1 MHIQCEYKTSV
12 FPFYLRWKKQ
22 EVFSVL
28 LQNFLLSRA
37 KAELSPH
44 IHHLSKNPGAINQS
58 IKKIITYID
67 SVVLECEG
75 ATTKDYL
82 TKRKYEALET
92 VLSYLVQEGYSQVK
106 QDQISKKSGIS
117 KPVIN
122 YVFNWLQD
130 LGVCQQIKVRR
141 HGKIAPSVYI
151 LTIHNNYLKII
162 EYFKIKW
169 AVAID
174 VCSTFTRFLK
184 NKISKKTIVTDH
196 DDMQKNKLETSSSL
210 DLFNIEEQSKPAVDH
225 EAKEKYNRLQDLND
239 YLSDDQKKAYHY
251 ILSQG
256 VTYLSENDAYTIALR
271 LPPDMDSM
279 GTSAEWAFKESV
291 EWFDSNKAENSAP
304 AHFIKM
310 FGQKLKF
317 YQDRR
322 KRDAQK
328 KIPFFSKKNDSKLII
343 YKFFEENN

>member
-1 MHIQCEYKTSV
+1 M
-12 FPFYLRWKKQ
+12 
-22 EVFSVL
+22 L
-28 LQNFLLSRA
+28 LHNFLLSRA
-37 KAELSPH
+37 KAELSPR
-44 IHHLSKNPGAINQS
+44 IKHLSKTPGTINQA
-58 IKKIITYID
+58 IKKVTTYID
-67 SVVLECEG
+67 NIVLEDEG
-75 ATTKDYL
+75 VTTKDYL
-82 TKRKYEALET
+82 TKRQYEAFET
-92 VLSYLVQEGYSQVK
+92 VLSYLVQEGYAQVR
-106 QDQISKKSGIS
+106 QVRICKKSGIS
-117 KPVIN
+117 KPIIN
-122 YVFNWLQD
+122 YVLNWLQD

-141 HGKIAPSVYI
+141 HGKIAPSIYI

-162 EYFKIKW
+162 EYFKVKW
-169 AVAID
+169 ALAID

-184 NKISKKTIVTDH
+184 NQISKKNGVTDH

-210 DLFNIEEQSKPAVDH
+210 DLFNIEEQSKPAANH
-225 EAKEKYNRLQDLND
+225 ETKEKYNRLQDLND
-239 YLSDDQKKAYHY
+239 YLSDDQKKGYHY

-279 GTSAEWAFKESV
+279 NTSAEWAFKESV

-317 YQDRR
+317 YQARR

-328 KIPFFSKKNDSKLII
+328 KISLFGKKNDSKLII

>member
-1 MHIQCEYKTSV
+1 M
-12 FPFYLRWKKQ
+12 
-22 EVFSVL
+22 L
-28 LQNFLLSRA
+28 LKNFLLSRA
-37 KAELSPH
+37 KAELSPR
-44 IHHLSKNPGAINQS
+44 IKHLPKTPGTINQA
-58 IKKIITYID
+58 IKKVTTYID
-67 SVVLECEG
+67 NIVHENEG
-75 ATTKDYL
+75 TTTKDYL

-106 QDQISKKSGIS
+106 QDHISKKSGIS

-122 YVFNWLQD
+122 FVFNWLQD

-162 EYFKIKW
+162 EYFKVKW
-169 AVAID
+169 ALAID
-174 VCSTFTRFLK
+174 VCSTFTSFLK
-184 NKISKKTIVTDH
+184 NKISKKNVVTDH

-210 DLFNIEEQSKPAVDH
+210 DLFNIEEQSKSSADH

-239 YLSDDQKKAYHY
+239 YLTEDQKKAYYY

-271 LPPDMDSM
+271 LPPDINSM
-279 GTSAEWAFKESV
+279 GTSAEWSFKESV
-291 EWFDSNKAENSAP
+291 EWFDSNKADNSAP

-310 FGQKLKF
+310 FGQKLKI

-322 KRDAQK
+322 KRDVRDAQK
-328 KIPFFSKKNDSKLII
+328 KISFFGKKNDSKLII